1 MAPVIGRMNLFMTSQ
16 TQYNPVTPEIVE
28 ELEKIIGER
37 YVVFG
42 DDEKL
47 QAFSHD
53 EVADEHYAH
62 MPEAAV
68 RPRTAGEIAAIMKL
82 ANRRMIPV
90 TPRGAGSGL
99 SGGAVPVAGG
109 IVLLTDRMNKVVE
122 IDLANMM
129 ITVEPGVVTNEIN
142 ALIRSDGLFYAGYPM
157 SLETCYIG
165 GNVAENAGGG
175 KAVKYGV
182 TGRYVTGLEVVTPL
196 GEIVQ
201 LGGKLVKDVT
211 GYNLIGLMVGSEGT
225 LGIFTKITLRL
236 MPLPTSSVD
245 LLCLFASAE
254 QAIATVPKIMTG
266 GGIIPTAIE
275 FMDRS
280 AVRASCEY
288 LNETIPYE
296 QAGAMLLITVDG
308 SDVGQVERE
317 YEAIGEM
324 CLSAGAI
331 EVYVADNYTT
341 SERIWKVRRNI
352 GEAYGVV
359 TRCQSS
365 EDLVVPIAE
374 IPALVTGMGRIADK
388 YGVRIPCY
396 GHAGDGNMH
405 TRIVMNPK
413 WSAAK
418 WEKTLP
424 KVLKELYELA
434 ASLGGT
440 ISGEHGIGHKRK
452 DYLPLVMAE
461 PVIELMR
468 SIKRELD
475 PNNILNPG
483 KIFDV

>member
-1 MAPVIGRMNLFMTSQ
+1 MLQ
-16 TQYNPVTPEIVE
+16 TGYNPVTSQIVE
-28 ELEKIIGER
+28 ELKKIVGDK
-37 YVVFG
+37 YVIFG
-42 DDEKL
+42 DAEKL

-62 MPEAAV
+62 MPEVAV
-68 RPRTAGEIAAIMKL
+68 RPRTADEISAIMKL
-82 ANRRMIPV
+82 ANRCMIPV

-99 SGGAVPVAGG
+99 SGGAVPIAGG

-122 IDLANMM
+122 IDRANMM

-142 ALIRSDGLFYAGYPM
+142 GLIRDDGLFYAGYPM

-182 TGRYVTGLEVVTPL
+182 TGRYVTGLEVVTPR

-225 LGIFTKITLRL
+225 LGIFTKITLKL
-236 MPLPTSSVD
+236 MPLPTASVD
-245 LLCLFASAE
+245 LLCLFTSAE
-254 QAIATVPKIMTG
+254 DAISAVPEIMTG

-296 QAGAMLLITVDG
+296 RAGAMLLITVDG
-308 SDVGQVERE
+308 SDVGQVHRE

-324 CLSAGAI
+324 CLAASAI

-352 GEAYGVV
+352 GEAYALVAPQ
-359 TRCQSS
+359 QSS

-374 IPALVTGMGRIADK
+374 IPALVSGMGRIARK
-388 YGVRIPCY
+388 YGVQIPCY

-405 TRIVMNPK
+405 TRVVMNPD
-413 WSAAK
+413 WPVAK
-418 WEKTLP
+418 WEKVLP
-424 KVLKELYELA
+424 DVLKELYELA

-452 DYLPLVMAE
+452 TYLPLVMAE

-468 SIKRELD
+468 VTKRAWD

-483 KIFDV
+483 KIFDM